1 MSPKKIKFMVGAAL
15 VVGSI
20 GYLISSSISKTSMY
34 FVTVGELASR
44 GMNSFQGEVL
54 KVKGNV
60 VKGSIVRN
68 PKDFLDV
75 AFVIADKD
83 VPGGKTDGNKPGK
96 NNLKVQYKGITPDMF
111 IDDGEV
117 VVEGVI
123 KGGIF
128 HANTLLTSC
137 PSKYEAEREAG
148 KSHSDGLS
156 TYDLKD
162 SYQKK
167 PVSESKTAI

>member
-15 VVGSI
+15 IVGSI
-20 GYLISSSISKTSMY
+20 GYLISTSISKTSMY

-44 GMNSFQGEVL
+44 GMDSFQGEVL

-83 VPGGKTDGNKPGK
+83 APDGKTGNHKK
-96 NNLKVQYKGITPDMF
+96 SNLKVQYKGVTPDMF

-123 KGGIF
+123 KGGVF

-148 KSHSDGLS
+148 KSHPDGLS

-167 PVSESKTAI
+167 PVSATKTTI